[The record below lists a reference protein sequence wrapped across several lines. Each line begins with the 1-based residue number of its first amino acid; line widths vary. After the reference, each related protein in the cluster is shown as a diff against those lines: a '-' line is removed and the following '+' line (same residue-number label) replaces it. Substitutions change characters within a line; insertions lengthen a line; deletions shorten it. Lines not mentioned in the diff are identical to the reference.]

1 MKNVMVLVFSGLM
14 GIAGCAFGQTRPVD
28 EAARAQRLDRAQQAR
43 VQQDRAKQARL
54 DQPDLRQQR
63 LEQARLKQERLEQA
77 RLKNDRITDARAK
90 DERIKNARQKKQRIK
105 HARIKAAREDEANG
119 GDDQLNRRRY
129 HKAKKEAK
137 RKRLANQTSGEETD
151 N

>member
-1 MKNVMVLVFSGLM
+1 MKKLMVFVLSGLM
-14 GIAGCAFGQTRPVD
+14 GIAGVAFGQSRPSN
-28 EAARAQRLDRAQQAR
+28 EAARTQRVDRAQQAR

-63 LEQARLKQERLEQA
+63 LEQARLNQERLEQA
-77 RLKNDRITDARAK
+77 RLKNDRISDARAK
-90 DERIKNARQKKQRIK
+90 DERIKNARHKQQRIK
-105 HARIKAAREDEANG
+105 HARIKAAREDAANG
-119 GDDQLNRRRY
+119 DDSQLNRRRY

-137 RKRLANQTSGEETD
+137 RKRLANQTSGSETD